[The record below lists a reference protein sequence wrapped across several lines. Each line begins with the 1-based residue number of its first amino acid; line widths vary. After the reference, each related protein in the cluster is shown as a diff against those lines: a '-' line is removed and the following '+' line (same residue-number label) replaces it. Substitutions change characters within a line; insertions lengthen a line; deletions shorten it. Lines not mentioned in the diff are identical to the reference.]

1 MEIIRI
7 VADKEEEAWV
17 AAMKENGEN
26 LWMFEVQ
33 DEDGNIVIES
43 DAIYEFEDEARN
55 TGYDAVATGKKK
67 QVKKRGALALV
78 TASQIPLIMTS
89 GTKHL

>member
-55 TGYDAVATGKKK
+55 TGYDAGSDGEEKTGKETGGIS
-67 QVKKRGALALV
+67 VSNG
-78 TASQIPLIMTS
+78 IPNTFDNDEWN
-89 GTKHL
+89 

>member
-55 TGYDAVATGKKK
+55 TGYDAGSDREEKTGKETGGIS
-67 QVKKRGALALV
+67 VSNG
-78 TASQIPLIMTS
+78 IPNTFDNDEWN
-89 GTKHL
+89 

>member
-33 DEDGNIVIES
+33 DED
-43 DAIYEFEDEARN
+43 AQHCY
-55 TGYDAVATGKKK
+55 
-67 QVKKRGALALV
+67 
-78 TASQIPLIMTS
+78 
-89 GTKHL
+89 

>member
-55 TGYDAVATGKKK
+55 TGYDAGSDWEEKTGKETGGIS
-67 QVKKRGALALV
+67 VSNG
-78 TASQIPLIMTS
+78 IPNTFDDDEW
-89 GTKHL
+89 K